1 MTEPTSNQKDS
12 EKKPATG
19 VSGDLLEMLVCPL
32 GKAELRL
39 EGDSLI
45 CTRCGPAFKIE
56 DGIPIMLIEEATL
69 PGGIGSIHD
78 LPCQKE
84 SESESPRNRS

>member
-1 MTEPTSNQKDS
+1 MAEETANGGGER
-12 EKKPATG
+12 PAG
-19 VSGDLLEMLVCPL
+19 ISRDLLEMLVCPL

-39 EGDSLI
+39 EGETLI

-69 PGGIGSIHD
+69 PEGIQGIED

-84 SESESPRNRS
+84 AEAEGDAGTGS